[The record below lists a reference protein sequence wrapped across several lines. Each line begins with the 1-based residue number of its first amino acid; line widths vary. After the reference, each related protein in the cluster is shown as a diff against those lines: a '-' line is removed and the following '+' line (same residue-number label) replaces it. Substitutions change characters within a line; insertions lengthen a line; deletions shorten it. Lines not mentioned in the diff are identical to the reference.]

1 MSSCAKYI
9 PNTLSCGDIPHQDER
24 LQTIRQNLYPQEV
37 AVTNQFALSPDPTF
51 YYLPDQGCW
60 GSCDPR
66 LNSPVL
72 GMKTTLSRPPL
83 KVDVNCDL
91 TNIDYAGKPTTYN
104 RIQDINVGDSI
115 YYYNKFLAQP
125 YIPINFSI
133 PTDINKEIFT
143 DPMTSVKPQYYRE
156 KNIYSVGCNQPT
168 RDTLA
173 FREDMTERF
182 LRKSNQSNWQVF
194 YSK

>member
-24 LQTIRQNLYPQEV
+24 LGTLRQNLIPKEV
-37 AVTNQFALSPDPTF
+37 TVTRDFALNMDPSF
-51 YYLPDQGCW
+51 YYLPEEKCW

-83 KVDVNCDL
+83 KLDLDCDL
-91 TNIDYAGKPTTYN
+91 TNIDYKGKPTTYN
-104 RIQDINVGDSI
+104 SIGDINIGDTV
-115 YYYNKFLAQP
+115 YYYNKILAQP
-125 YIPINFSI
+125 YIPVNFSI
-133 PTDINKEIFT
+133 PTYINKEIFV

-156 KNIYSVGCNQPT
+156 KNIYSVGCDQPT
-168 RDTLA
+168 RDALA

-182 LRKSNQSNWQVF
+182 LRKPNQRNWQTY
-194 YSK
+194 YS

>member
-9 PNTLSCGDIPHQDER
+9 PNTLNCGDIPQQDER
-24 LQTIRQNLYPQEV
+24 IKTIRQNLYPQM
-37 AVTNQFALSPDPTF
+37 VTVTDQFALVPDSTF
-51 YYLPDQGCW
+51 YYLSDENCW

-72 GMKTTLSRPPL
+72 GMKTALSRPPL
-83 KVDVNCDL
+83 TIGVDCDL
-91 TNIDYAGKPTTYN
+91 QNIDYRGKPTTYN
-104 RIQDINVGDSI
+104 RLQDINIGDTI

-125 YIPINFSI
+125 YTPINFSI
-133 PTDINKEIFT
+133 PTEINKEIFV

-156 KNIYSVGCNQPT
+156 KNIYSIGCNQPT

-182 LRKSNQSNWQVF
+182 LRKPNQRNWEAF
-194 YSK
+194 NNP